1 MEFLYP
7 NFLWALGALAIPI
20 IIHLFYFR
28 RFKKVYFT
36 NVKFLKEVKEETAAR
51 SKLRNL
57 LVLLMRLLAVALL
70 VFAFAQPFIPKDTDV
85 KAGQKVVSVF
95 LDNSFSMRAQSGDI
109 PLFDKAKNKALEIV
123 TAYSVEDRFQI
134 LTHDFERRHQRLVSK
149 ENAIALIEE
158 VNISPSVKTLQN
170 VMERQK
176 QALNSE
182 AIDNKVAFVISDF
195 QSNISQ
201 LQIEEDST
209 IEVNFVPLQSIKEKN
224 ISIDSAWFEAPV
236 QMLNQAN
243 KLLIKVHNYSNEEVE
258 NIPLNIDHE
267 GQIKPIG
274 TLTLAANASKI
285 DTVNLSVLRT
295 GWHEAKLS
303 ISDYPVQFDDTYYFT
318 FYVDELVKVLSINE
332 TGANKY
338 LNASFKNVPYFQIDN
353 VSGNRIN
360 YGSFPDYNI
369 VIVNEVNQISS
380 GLSSELKQYAAAGGN
395 VLIFPGEN
403 ANKSTYNNFLN
414 TIPAN
419 TFQDFVKEDLQVAYL
434 NEEEFIFKDVF
445 LKTSNNIKLPQ
456 VTGRYQVTNYPSKGE
471 ERILGF
477 RDGTTFMGKYSIESG
492 NIYLCAS
499 PLNTKSND
507 LVRNAEIFIPMLYKM
522 AISSGKEKP
531 ISYTIGKDEILE
543 IENRISDVDP
553 VFKITGKEEFI
564 PAQINAGSK
573 IYLDINDQIKDAGY
587 YLLRHGDN
595 IEGKYGFN
603 FDRKESDLSYLSAS
617 ELSKFSDKVS
627 ILDNVDTANF
637 GQLIGER
644 DRGVVLWRWCLIL
657 ALIFLAL
664 ETLLLRFWKV

>member
-7 NFLWALGALAIPI
+7 SFLWALGALAIPI

-57 LVLLMRLLAVALL
+57 LVLLMRLLAVAFL
-70 VFAFAQPFIPKDTDV
+70 VFAFAQPFIPKNTDV

-95 LDNSFSMRAQSGDI
+95 LDNSFSMRAQSSDI

-123 TAYSVEDRFQI
+123 NAYSVEDRFQI
-134 LTHDFERRHQRLVSK
+134 LSHDFERRHQRLVSK
-149 ENAIALIEE
+149 ENALALIEE
-158 VNISPSVKTLQN
+158 INISPAVKTIEN
-170 VMERQK
+170 VITRQK

-182 AIDNKVAFVISDF
+182 DIENKVAFIISDF
-195 QSNISQ
+195 QSNISDFN
-201 LQIEEDST
+201 LEEDST
-209 IEVNFVPLQSIKEKN
+209 IALNFVPLQSIKEKN

-258 NIPLNIDHE
+258 NVPLSIDHE

-295 GWHEAKLS
+295 GWHNAKLS

-318 FYVDELVKVLSINE
+318 FYVDELVKVLSINDQG
-332 TGANKY
+332 TNKY
-338 LNASFKNVPYFQIDN
+338 LNASFQNIPYFKIDN
-353 VSGNRIN
+353 VSGNSIN
-360 YGSFPDYNI
+360 YGNFPDYDLI
-369 VIVNEVNQISS
+369 IVNEINQLST
-380 GLSSELKQYAAAGGN
+380 GLSSELKQYAAGGGN
-395 VLIFPGEN
+395 VLIFPGSTSN
-403 ANKSTYNNFLN
+403 TATYNSFLN

-419 TFQDFVKEDLQVAYL
+419 TYQAFKKEELQVSGI
-434 NEEEFIFKDVF
+434 NTEEFIFKDVF
-445 LKTSNNIKLPQ
+445 IGTRNNLKLPQ
-456 VTGRYQVTNYPSKGE
+456 VKGYYQLTNYPSKGE

-477 RDGTTFMGKYSIESG
+477 RNGSTYIGKYSIENG
-492 NIYLCAS
+492 NVYVCAS
-499 PLNTKSND
+499 PLNTNQND

-522 AISSGKEKP
+522 AISSGKERP
-531 ISYTIGKDEILE
+531 ISYVIGKDEILE

-573 IYLDINDQIKDAGY
+573 IYL
-587 YLLRHGDN
+587 
-595 IEGKYGFN
+595 
-603 FDRKESDLSYLSAS
+603 
-617 ELSKFSDKVS
+617 
-627 ILDNVDTANF
+627 ILMIRLKKLD
-637 GQLIGER
+637 
-644 DRGVVLWRWCLIL
+644 
-657 ALIFLAL
+657 FLY
-664 ETLLLRFWKV
+664 